1 MPVEGGNR
9 HELAAFLRS
18 RRERVTPESVGL
30 PSGARR
36 RTVGLRRE
44 EVAVLAGL
52 SPTWYTYLEQGRNI
66 RPSAEVLDSLARVLL
81 LGEDERR
88 YMHTLAYG
96 HTSVSA
102 AEQSRQEREE
112 LLRGV
117 VDITDTGTAPVY
129 AGDRF
134 CDVLAWNQAAK
145 EWYTDFGKIP
155 AERRNMLLWMLS
167 DPQAQ
172 YCFVNWEYDV
182 KDLIARV
189 RWITAPYRGHPRL
202 EQVVAMATE
211 AHPMFEQWWAE
222 HDVHVQRTRER
233 RLRHPVH
240 GEYPWRFTALYPS
253 DYDDVMVIFHLP

>member
-1 MPVEGGNR
+1 M
-9 HELAAFLRS
+9 
-18 RRERVTPESVGL
+18 
-30 PSGARR
+30 
-36 RTVGLRRE
+36 
-44 EVAVLAGL
+44 
-52 SPTWYTYLEQGRNI
+52 
-66 RPSAEVLDSLARVLL
+66 LL